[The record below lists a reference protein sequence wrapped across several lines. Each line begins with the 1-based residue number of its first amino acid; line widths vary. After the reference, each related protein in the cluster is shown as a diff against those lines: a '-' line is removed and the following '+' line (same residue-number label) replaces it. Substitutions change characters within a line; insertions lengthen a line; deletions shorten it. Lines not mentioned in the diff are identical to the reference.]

1 MNAWVAETLIATAV
15 LIAVVLVIRRPIAR
29 TCGARAA
36 FALWLAPLLRLLMPP
51 MPVAGATPDI
61 LIETRDAAV
70 QAVAPVHSALPSLTT
85 ALLLIW
91 IAGVIAFLGL
101 HLVSYAGFVG
111 RAVRSGH
118 SLSDPEAGDIQI
130 VETSAVSGP
139 AAAGLIRRWIFVPL
153 GFSDTFSPDER
164 RLALKHEML
173 HHRRADLWASAAAL
187 IVLSLHWFNPLA
199 YIAHRA
205 FRRDL
210 EAACDAD
217 LLVGAGGDERQL
229 YARTILR
236 CAARSIPQPICAL
249 TDTQELKG
257 RLEMMKRDYSF
268 VRRAFGGAIATVL
281 TAGGLLIAL
290 PAAAQQTPQANEPA
304 QERTEVRKIVMH
316 GEKQARDARM
326 LSQEMRDKIAKCD
339 GEKVEANA
347 NLDNKGKKQTTRI
360 VVCAKSG
367 ESKAELAQSLE
378 KVLGRVE
385 GEDIMSPEAKAQIIA
400 QLKAKIAELRAGK

>member
-1 MNAWVAETLIATAV
+1 MSAWVAETLIATAV
-15 LIAVVLVIRRPIAR
+15 LIAVVLVIRKPVAR

-51 MPVAGATPDI
+51 LPVSGAAPDI
-61 LIETRDAAV
+61 LIETREAAV
-70 QAVAPVHSALPSLTT
+70 QAVAPVQSALPSLTT
-85 ALLLIW
+85 AVLLLW

-101 HLVSYAGFVG
+101 HLVSYAGFVA
-111 RAVRSGH
+111 RADENGH
-118 SLSDPEAGDIQI
+118 AIADADAGDIRI
-130 VETSAVSGP
+130 IETSEVTGP
-139 AAAGLIRRWIFVPL
+139 AAAGLLVRRIFVPR

-173 HHRRADLWASAAAL
+173 HHRRGDLWASAAAL

-199 YIAHRA
+199 YAAHRA

-217 LLVGAGGDERQL
+217 LLAGAGGAERQL

-257 RLEMMKRDYSF
+257 RLEMMKREFSF
-268 VRRAFGGAIATVL
+268 VRRAFGGAVATAL
-281 TAGGLLIAL
+281 AAGGLLIAL
-290 PAAAQQTPQANEPA
+290 PAAAQQTPQANQPA
-304 QERTEVRKIVMH
+304 QERTEIRKVIMH
-316 GEKQARDARM
+316 GDGKDTERV
-326 LSQEMRDKIAKCD
+326 LSPEMKDKIAKCQ

-347 NLDNKGKKQTTRI
+347 DIKNEGKTQRSRI
-360 VVCAKSG
+360 LICAKPG

-378 KVLGRVE
+378 KALGRIE
-385 GEDIMSPEAKAQIIA
+385 GESEMTPEAKAQIVA
-400 QLKAKIAELRAGK
+400 QLRAKIAELRAGK

>member
-1 MNAWVAETLIATAV
+1 MSAWVAETLIATAV
-15 LIAVVLVIRRPIAR
+15 LIAVVLVIRKPVAR

-51 MPVAGATPDI
+51 LPVSGAAPDI
-61 LIETRDAAV
+61 LIETREVAFR
-70 QAVAPVHSALPSLTT
+70 AVAPVQSALPSLTT
-85 ALLLIW
+85 ALLFLW

-101 HLVSYAGFVG
+101 HLVSYAGFVA
-111 RAVRSGH
+111 RAVKNGH
-118 SLSDPEAGDIQI
+118 AVADAEGGDIGI
-130 VETSAVSGP
+130 IETYAVTGP
-139 AAAGLIRRWIFVPL
+139 AAAGLLVRRIFVPR
-153 GFSDTFSPDER
+153 GFSDTFPPDER

-173 HHRRADLWASAAAL
+173 HHRRGDLWASAAAL

-199 YIAHRA
+199 YAAHRA

-217 LLVGAGGDERQL
+217 LLAGAGGTERQL

-257 RLEMMKRDYSF
+257 RLEMMKREYSF
-268 VRRAFGGAIATVL
+268 VRRAFGGGIALAL
-281 TAGGLLIAL
+281 TAGGLLVAL
-290 PAAAQQTPQANEPA
+290 PAAAQQAAPANEPT
-304 QERTEVRKIVMH
+304 QERTEVRKIITH
-316 GEKQARDARM
+316 GKNQAHGARM
-326 LSQEMRDKIAKCD
+326 LSQEMRDKIAKCE

-347 NLDNKGKKQTTRI
+347 DINNGGKKQTSRI
-360 VVCAKSG
+360 VICAKPG

-378 KVLGRVE
+378 KALGRIE
-385 GEDIMSPEAKAQIIA
+385 GENAISAEAKAQIVA
-400 QLKAKIAELRAGK
+400 KLRAKIAELRAGK